1 MTSGSQQSGGF
12 DIVTRRHW
20 VHDLFGARHVYS
32 QYCGC
37 LTAIFKRATFGSLC
51 ASGTGSIRAVFRAI
65 AAWHSRRRE
74 RKKLLEYLASDHR
87 AAADIGYPHRLP

>member
-1 MTSGSQQSGGF
+1 MIFLERVMFTRNIA
-12 DIVTRRHW
+12 IV
-20 VHDLFGARHVYS
+20 LPPSLSARLS
-32 QYCGC
+32 
-37 LTAIFKRATFGSLC
+37 LRSLC
-51 ASGTGSIRAVFRAI
+51 ASGAESIRAMFRAI